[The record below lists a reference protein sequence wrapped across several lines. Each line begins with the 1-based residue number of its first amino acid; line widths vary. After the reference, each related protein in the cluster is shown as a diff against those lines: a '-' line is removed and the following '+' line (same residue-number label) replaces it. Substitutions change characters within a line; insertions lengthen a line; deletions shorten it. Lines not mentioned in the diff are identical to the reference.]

1 MTAPSYPRGRIEA
14 VLIEAELP
22 QSHRIVPRRYLT
34 SPLGTASADSRFCAK
49 ADGYMV
55 LYASPDFAT
64 VFIETV
70 VRDRFMRRQ
79 RREILLKEIT
89 ERAWALIASK
99 PGIVL
104 KLLDLRR
111 DGCALIGAP
120 TDTVNARN
128 HAAGRAFGRAVHAV
142 HEDIDGLL
150 YPSRLTGANAYAVFD
165 RGIGK
170 LEATGSGMLSDH
182 PELPELLAKH
192 DIRLILEP

>member
-1 MTAPSYPRGRIEA
+1 MTALPYPRDRIEA

-22 QSHRIVPRRYLT
+22 RSHRIVPRRYLT

-70 VRDRFMRRQ
+70 VRDRFMRRR

-89 ERAWALIASK
+89 ERVWALIASK

-111 DGCALIGAP
+111 DGSALIGAP

-128 HAAGRAFGRAVHAV
+128 HAAGRAFGRAVH
-142 HEDIDGLL
+142 EDIDGLL
-150 YPSRLTGANAYAVFD
+150 YPSRLTGSNAYAVFD

-170 LEATGSGMLSDH
+170 LEATGSEMLSDH

-192 DIRLILEP
+192 DIRLILEPQR